1 MEPPSASSNFSV
13 SFVMDTFVAVADR
26 VSTAEVFVPAIQQ
39 VLRVLFSA
47 RLIGQTGSV
56 Q

>member
-1 MEPPSASSNFSV
+1 MEPPSANSNFSV
-13 SFVMDTFVAVADR
+13 SFVMDTCVAVADR

-39 VLRVLFSA
+39 VLLVLFSA
-47 RLIGQTGSV
+47 RLIGQTGSA